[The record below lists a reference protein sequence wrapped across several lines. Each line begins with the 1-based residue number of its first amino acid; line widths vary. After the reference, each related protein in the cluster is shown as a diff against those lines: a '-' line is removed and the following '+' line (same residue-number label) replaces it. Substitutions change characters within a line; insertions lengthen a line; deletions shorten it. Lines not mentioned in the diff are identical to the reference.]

1 MPVRMKNDYKLSL
14 EEKNSILFHLLSEE
28 IGYKKAYDLYEKAC
42 EAYNPIEYAVKIATK
57 ELELR

>member
-1 MPVRMKNDYKLSL
+1 MKNDYKISL